1 MDLVIPDFGLL
12 FWMVVSFTILLLLL
26 KKFAWKPLL
35 KMIQDREDEIAKSL
49 DSANAAKAQ
58 MEKMTAENEEIMR
71 QARAEREAMLREA
84 KETKDKIVAEAQSA
98 AKAEAD
104 KIIQSARQEIE
115 AEKEAAKAELQSK
128 VAELSVGIVAVR
140 LSRAGFYPL
149 YKADKNAHQPGTGRW
164 EKTYE
169 SKKCCPSSVMSR
181 SVFGYSK
188 MSLFPAFASR

>member
-1 MDLVIPDFGLL
+1 MDLVIQDFGLL

-128 VAELSVGIVAVR
+128 VAELSVGIAEKILR
-140 LSRAGFYPL
+140 RELSTEAKQGEYVEEL
-149 YKADKNAHQPGTGRW
+149 VKNI
-164 EKTYE
+164 
-169 SKKCCPSSVMSR
+169 
-181 SVFGYSK
+181 
-188 MSLFPAFASR
+188 SLN